1 MDGNK
6 YLWRNIYI
14 VKVLDVLG
22 RGKGRSILSM
32 WYITYMSIN
41 QEHIDK
47 LIENLA
53 HVYNPL
59 SRKQKLLLRYFRTSQ
74 KGERCHVSASLFCQ
88 HDMTKGDKILTTL
101 RCRLSR
107 FLSISVSWYI
117 QHLYHMSIASS
128 KKEGD
133 EWKRAKC
140 TRIDDF
146 DQDWFRMIHM
156 IRTLV
161 LT

>member
-1 MDGNK
+1 MSSAG
-6 YLWRNIYI
+6 
-14 VKVLDVLG
+14 G
-22 RGKGRSILSM
+22 RGGVYYQCDISHISQ
-32 WYITYMSIN
+32 YIKNLYIMFHGKETQKVS
-41 QEHIDK
+41 EK
-47 LIENLA
+47 LA

-74 KGERCHVSASLFCQ
+74 KGERCHVSTSLFCQ

-117 QHLYHMSIASS
+117 QHLYHMSIAFS

-140 TRIDDF
+140 TRID
-146 DQDWFRMIHM
+146 QDWFRMIHM